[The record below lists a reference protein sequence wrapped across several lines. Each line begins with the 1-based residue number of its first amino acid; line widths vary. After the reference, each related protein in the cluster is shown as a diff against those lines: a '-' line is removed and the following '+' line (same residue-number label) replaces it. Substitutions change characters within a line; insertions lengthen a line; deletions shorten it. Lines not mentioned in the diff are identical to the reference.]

1 MPPTIRDRIKELR
14 RVPARDLLPHA
25 NNWRRHP
32 PAQRQALQAILSEVG
47 WADAVLAYETDD
59 GLQLI
64 DGHLRAE
71 TAPDAEIPVLV
82 LDVDDEEAAKIL
94 ATHDPLAAM
103 AELDADMLRSVIE
116 QAQLE
121 DEALQAMVDG
131 LLPEPAPADGLT
143 DPDDAPDPPEEPVTQ
158 PGDLWILGEHRLL
171 CGDATSAEDVGRLLD
186 GGRPFL
192 MVTDP
197 PYGVAYDPEWRKKA
211 GLRKGGADGAVSN
224 DDRVDW
230 GAAWELFPGD
240 VAYVWH
246 AGKYAS
252 AVQTSLERSDF
263 EVRAQIIWRKARF
276 AISRGAYHWGHE
288 PCWYSVRKG
297 RSAMWRGDR
306 TQSTVWD
313 IMHVANETGHGT
325 QKPVECMR
333 RPIANHG
340 SRDDAVYDP
349 FVGSGTTIIA
359 AEQLKRCCLALELDP
374 VYCDVVVKRWE
385 RFTGKKAERTPAP

>member
-1 MPPTIRDRIKELR
+1 MSSTIRDRIKELR
-14 RVPARDLLPHA
+14 RVPARDLRPHA
-25 NNWRRHP
+25 SNWRRHP
-32 PAQRQALQAILSEVG
+32 PAQRKALQAILSEVG

-59 GLQLI
+59 GLRII

-71 TAPDAEIPVLV
+71 TAPDAEIPVLI

-103 AELDADMLRSVIE
+103 AELDADMLRVVIE

-121 DEALQAMVDG
+121 DEALRAMVDG
-131 LLPEPAPADGLT
+131 LLPEPPLADGLC
-143 DPDDAPDPPEEPVTQ
+143 DPDDVPAPPEVPITQ
-158 PGDLWILGEHRLL
+158 RGDLWLLGEHRLL

-186 GGRPFL
+186 GRRPFL

-197 PYGVAYDPEWRKKA
+197 PYGVSYDPEWRKRA

-230 GAAWELFPGD
+230 SAAWELFPGD

-252 AVQTSLERSDF
+252 AVQASLDSAEF
-263 EVRAQIIWRKARF
+263 EVRSQIVWRKARF
-276 AISRGAYHWGHE
+276 AISRGHYHWGHE
-288 PCWYSVRKG
+288 PCWYAVRKG
-297 RSAMWRGDR
+297 QTSRWCGDR

-313 IMHVANETGHGT
+313 ITHVANETGHGT

-340 SRDDAVYDP
+340 GTGDDVYDP
-349 FVGSGTTIIA
+349 FVGSGTTVIA
-359 AEQLKRCCLALELDP
+359 AEQLKRRCFAMELDP
-374 VYCDVVVKRWE
+374 VYVDVTVQRWE
-385 RFTGKKAERTPAP
+385 TFTGQKAERT